1 MTAPRARGV
10 SSRPGAATVVSGSA
24 ERTGGVVA
32 DARADRVI
40 AAVYTGFER
49 TGFPGGPFLQGSFD
63 GCEPAEEVGPFTTI
77 EDWRLAEP
85 ALLDAHY
92 CALSFFSEGGFRFFI
107 PAYMVADLRGQLLTA
122 DPVFHLTHGF
132 SVFSYSTTVHD
143 KPITHRSGGDT
154 LLNPRRYGAMTWED
168 SVRHRMS
175 VFTREEVGAIIEY
188 LTFRRTSDDVPEAID
203 AALDR
208 FWRPRAESAPTADM
222 LAAFLAK
229 P

>member
-1 MTAPRARGV
+1 MD
-10 SSRPGAATVVSGSA
+10 
-24 ERTGGVVA
+24 
-32 DARADRVI
+32 DARADQVI
-40 AAVYTGFER
+40 AAVYAGFER
-49 TGFPGGPFLQGSFD
+49 TEFPGGPFLQGSFD

-143 KPITHRSGGDT
+143 KAMTHRSGGDT

-168 SVRHRMS
+168 NVRHRMS

-188 LTFRRTSDDVPEAID
+188 LTFRRASEEFAPDAID